1 MTLLLWLLTAG
12 SVGAFLAPPST
23 SIRPLALV
31 RPQQKHQY
39 QKHHHQHPS
48 RCCLSMSLDNTF
60 ADPSSSNRTS
70 TSTSTTATNI
80 ASESTTEAQF
90 GDVVSRSSR
99 GSTAPTNTMAQ
110 FGDTV
115 SMTDRPSATAG
126 AGAGTAAAAAD
137 DSNSMSDV
145 DVAAGIQRRNSITA
159 VLSIALALTNYLWQ
173 LSHPITPIQLLM
185 SMQVQSDSITLVGS
199 NNKPTVV
206 DFWAPWCEN
215 CKLTA
220 PTLQQVEEEYKDRV
234 NFVMID
240 GDKEAAWPYIEAF
253 GVDAIPHLALV
264 SAKGDVE
271 TALIGPIPKHVL
283 EADLDVLIRNAAADQ
298 PSGKELPY
306 TMLDVFANKPG
317 QSRRLHFDK

>member
-1 MTLLLWLLTAG
+1 MKAPRVTLLLWLLTASS
-12 SVGAFLAPPST
+12 SVWAFTPST
-23 SIRPLALV
+23 SMRPLALV
-31 RPQQKHQY
+31 RPQQRHQ
-39 QKHHHQHPS
+39 QP
-48 RCCLSMSLDNTF
+48 LSMSLDT
-60 ADPSSSNRTS
+60 DQSSSNS
-70 TSTSTTATNI
+70 TAI
-80 ASESTTEAQF
+80 FASSTTEAQF
-90 GDVVSRSSR
+90 GDVVSRSS
-99 GSTAPTNTMAQ
+99 GAAPLAQ

-115 SMTDRPSATAG
+115 SLSDRPSAAATA
-126 AGAGTAAAAAD
+126 TAVTTEE
-137 DSNSMSDV
+137 DSSGISDV
-145 DVAAGIQRRNSITA
+145 DVAAGIQRRNIITA

-215 CKLTA
+215 CKLIA